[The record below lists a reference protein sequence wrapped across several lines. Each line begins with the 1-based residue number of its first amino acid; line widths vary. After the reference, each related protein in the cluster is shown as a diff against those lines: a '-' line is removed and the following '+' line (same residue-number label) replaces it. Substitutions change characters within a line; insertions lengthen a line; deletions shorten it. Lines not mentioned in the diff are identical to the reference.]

1 MRGRG
6 VGSATAVTM
15 TSRSALATT
24 GLSVPAASPSS
35 ALRRSSVRRG
45 SMRTMRASVPLRP
58 DTSPT
63 TATRSPT
70 TTRPRPSSRAFMAVM
85 SPVPSRVGAGSARR
99 MR

>member
-6 VGSATAVTM
+6 AGSATAVTM

-24 GLSVPAASPSS
+24 GRSLPAASPSS
-35 ALRRSSVRRG
+35 AERRSSVRR
-45 SMRTMRASVPLRP
+45 SPMRTMRASVPLRP
-58 DTSPT
+58 EVSPT

-70 TTRPRPSSRAFMAVM
+70 TILPRPSSRAFMAVM
-85 SPVPSRVGAGSARR
+85 SPPPSSVRATSARR